1 MLKELLSKSVS
12 IWQGLLTYWK
22 LKMSNAYCD
31 YLLTVCQE
39 LGKMLK
45 YIILFIDFFITVTL

>member
-1 MLKELLSKSVS
+1 MLKELLSKSAS
-12 IWQGLLTYWK
+12 IWQGLNK

-45 YIILFIDFFITVTL
+45 YIIWFIDFFITVTL

>member
-1 MLKELLSKSVS
+1 MLKELLSNSAS
-12 IWQGLLTYWK
+12 IWQGLNK

-39 LGKMLK
+39 LGKSSN
-45 YIILFIDFFITVTL
+45 ILSHLLISSSQ